1 GRVSSIP
8 RIFRQE
14 EALAQ
19 VERVR
24 RYAALLCTDQWQQP
38 ARSLGSQSAGHE
50 ARGADQHRNKIENG
64 QRARQNAGRSRT
76 MADRQ
81 EIHVHVDRDE
91 PTRRDDYVVRDD
103 YVAAEEARAAGFFGS
118 QLLWLLVIALIIVLI
133 AAALGTGVV
142 DFSGESASV
151 DPTVAP

>member
-1 GRVSSIP
+1 
-8 RIFRQE
+8 
-14 EALAQ
+14 
-19 VERVR
+19 
-24 RYAALLCTDQWQQP
+24 
-38 ARSLGSQSAGHE
+38 
-50 ARGADQHRNKIENG
+50 
-64 QRARQNAGRSRT
+64 

-142 DFSGESASV
+142 DFSGESAIV